1 MRLDVSRRAGELS
14 RRGEEQRVHTSSEG
28 FVSPIISVGGG
39 KGGVGKSL
47 IASNLAVAFS
57 QLGRQVVLADL
68 DLGAANQHLL
78 LGVARPRPGVQAL
91 LEGTPDDLRQALT
104 PTSIPN
110 VSLLAGTGAVL
121 GAADITDEQ
130 KRHLLRQ
137 LRSLK
142 AVVVLDVGAGIGY
155 NALDFFLLGAHKLL
169 VTTPQVTA
177 IHDAYAFLKSAV
189 LRTLQHSAQRAIES
203 ALLEPALL
211 SGESARVVD
220 ILARLR
226 VQKPELADKV
236 YELLQR
242 FGACLIGNQVTS
254 AAPSGVFHSVSKMM
268 REYLGIDV
276 PILGHLRFS
285 ARMHDSVNDRR
296 PVALASGEEARTFR
310 AMGETLLSASAGVIL
325 GDDDLEDH
333 TDPEPVR
340 TGTGK
345 ISVIRT
351 GERPALPGLV
361 PAVARSHVR

>member
-1 MRLDVSRRAGELS
+1 
-14 RRGEEQRVHTSSEG
+14 
-28 FVSPIISVGGG
+28 
-39 KGGVGKSL
+39 
-47 IASNLAVAFS
+47 
-57 QLGRQVVLADL
+57 
-68 DLGAANQHLL
+68 
-78 LGVARPRPGVQAL
+78 VQAL
-91 LEGTPDDLRQALT
+91 LEGDGEDLRQALT
-104 PTSIPN
+104 PTGIPN
-110 VSLLAGTGAVL
+110 LSLMAGTGAVL

-130 KRHLLRQ
+130 KRVLLRK
-137 LRSLK
+137 LRSLQ

-155 NALDFFLLGAHKLL
+155 NALDFFLLGAHKLI

-177 IHDAYAFLKSAV
+177 IHDAYAFLKSCV

-226 VQKPELADKV
+226 AQKPDLADKV
-236 YELLQR
+236 FALLQR
-242 FGACLIGNQVTS
+242 FGCCLIGNQVTS
-254 AAPSGVFHSVSKMM
+254 AAPAGVFHSVSKMM

-296 PVALASGEEARTFR
+296 PVSLAGGEEARTFR
-310 AMGETLLSASAGVIL
+310 SMADTLLSASAGVIL

-333 TDPEPVR
+333 ADAELSR
-340 TGTGK
+340 TPRPAK
-345 ISVIRT
+345 LRT

-361 PAVARSHVR
+361 PAIARSHVR